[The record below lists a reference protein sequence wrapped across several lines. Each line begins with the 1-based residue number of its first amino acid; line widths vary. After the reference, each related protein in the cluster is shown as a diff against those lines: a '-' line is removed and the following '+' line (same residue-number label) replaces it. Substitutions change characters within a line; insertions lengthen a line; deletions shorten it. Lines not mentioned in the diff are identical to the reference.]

1 MSKITDMIISAII
14 KKGVLGEARN
24 VDVEFD
30 IPGDQPSAANRIH
43 LKVDHLSVKM
53 DKGTSCER
61 GVS

>member
-1 MSKITDMIISAII
+1 MSKVTDAIISAII

-30 IPGDQPSAANRIH
+30 IPGDKPSAVNRIH
-43 LKVDHLSVKM
+43 LKVDHVVMKM